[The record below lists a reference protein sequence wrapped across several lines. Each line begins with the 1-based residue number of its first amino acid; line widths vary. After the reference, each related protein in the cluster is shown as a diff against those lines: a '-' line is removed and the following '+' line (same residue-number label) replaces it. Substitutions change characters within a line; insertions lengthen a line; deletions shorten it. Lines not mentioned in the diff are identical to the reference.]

1 MSQMPTIV
9 SIISILGCLFL
20 VSRSSAFQDMR
31 GSDMIRMALIWGV
44 IIVGLLLVVQMA
56 GLQLGS

>member
-1 MSQMPTIV
+1 MSLMPTIV

-20 VSRSSAFQDMR
+20 VSRSSAFQGMC